1 VSTPPTKNDPLVL
14 IVDDDEHIC
23 AALADLLRSVD
34 IESQCFSST
43 QALLAK
49 PLPNRAG
56 CMILD
61 IRLPGINGLELQ
73 ARLVENGSVLPII
86 FMTGHGDIPMSVRAM
101 KAGAV
106 DFLTKPFRDQDML
119 DAVSLAIKRN
129 EVQSRAASDLAR
141 VSALAATLTPRE
153 RQVFDLVAKGLMNK
167 QIAGKL
173 GIAEITVK
181 LHRGNVMRKMDART
195 LADLVRMAESLS

>member
-1 VSTPPTKNDPLVL
+1 VSKTSDNEAPLVL

-23 AALADLLRSVD
+23 AALSDLLRSVD
-34 IESQCFSST
+34 IQSRCFSST
-43 QALLAK
+43 QALLEQ
-49 PLPNRAG
+49 PLPDRSG

-61 IRLPGINGLELQ
+61 IRLPGINGLDLQ
-73 ARLVENGSVLPII
+73 TQLAENGSVLPII

-119 DAVSLAIKRN
+119 DAVSHAIKRSRI
-129 EVQSRAASDLAR
+129 QSRIADDLAG
-141 VSALAATLTPRE
+141 VLALAATLTPRE
-153 RQVFDLVAKGLMNK
+153 RQVFERVTKGLMNK
-167 QIAGKL
+167 QIAGEL

-181 LHRGNVMRKMDART
+181 LHRGNVMRKMEVRT
-195 LADLVRMAESLS
+195 LADLIRRAELLS

>member
-1 VSTPPTKNDPLVL
+1 VSKMEGKEDPLVL

-23 AALADLLRSVD
+23 AAVADLLRSVD
-34 IESQCFSST
+34 IETQCFSAT
-43 QALLAK
+43 KALLEK
-49 PLPNRAG
+49 PLPKRHG

-73 ARLVENGSVLPII
+73 AQLAENGSVLPII

-119 DAVSLAIKRN
+119 DAVAVAIKRSR
-129 EVQSRAASDLAR
+129 VQSKAAGDLAL
-141 VSALAATLTPRE
+141 VSALSATLTPRE
-153 RQVFDLVAKGLMNK
+153 RQVFDGVAKGLMNK

-181 LHRGNVMRKMDART
+181 LHRGNVMRKMDVRT
-195 LADLVRMAESLS
+195 LADLVRKAELLS